1 MKRIAFHNLGCKVN
15 SYELDIMRQKTEEAG
30 YISVPFEDEA
40 DVYVINTCTVTNI
53 ADRKSRQM
61 IHKAKKRNPDA
72 VVIAVGCYVET
83 DPERVGTDPAID
95 LAIGNNNKGRIA
107 ELLDDFLAER
117 AKITGPA
124 CGRRSQPGPAV
135 GEAEAARSQPGPVIN
150 GEDALAKRTLGGRTM
165 SDLTH
170 RPEYEDMLL
179 EDPGHTRAYV
189 KIQDGCNQF
198 CTYCIIPYARGRIR
212 SRRPGEVLRE
222 IGTIAQKGI
231 REVVLTGIH
240 VSSYGLEWDAQTQGG
255 SGQSGSGQSGSGQSG
270 SGQSDSDLEAK
281 MQAVRFDPHKSGAIL
296 LDLMEKI
303 RQIPGIERIRLSS
316 LEPRIMTEA
325 FVKGIAAMPEVCPH
339 FHLSLQSGCN
349 TTLRR
354 MNRHYTTE
362 EFMGSVKLLRQYYE
376 DPAVT
381 TDVIVGFPGESEA
394 EFAETVKF
402 LEEVNF
408 YEMHVFKYSVR
419 KGTVAAKMPVQI
431 PEPVKGVRSD
441 ILLEMTERQSAAF
454 RSKFIGREE
463 ELLLEEKVQMPF
475 GLCWR
480 GHTKRYVE
488 GYILCDEESGAGPT
502 SGENASGE
510 TAFGGRAS
518 GETASGGPLS
528 DEPAKILY
536 EPGQLVRGTFTQ
548 SAEDAPGLIF
558 SPNR

>member
-15 SYELDIMRQKTEEAG
+15 SYELDIMRQKAEGAG
-30 YISVPFEDEA
+30 YTLVPFEDEA

-95 LAIGNNNKGRIA
+95 LAVGNNNKGRIA
-107 ELLDDFLAER
+107 DILEEFLAER
-117 AKITGPA
+117 DAITGPG
-124 CGRRSQPGPAV
+124 CDHRRSQARAV
-135 GEAEAARSQPGPVIN
+135 IGSNAISGDEAS
-150 GEDALAKRTLGGRTM
+150 ALAKRTLGGRTM

-170 RPEYEDMLL
+170 RPEYEDMQL
-179 EDPGHTRAYV
+179 ENPGHTRAYV

-212 SRRPGEVLRE
+212 SRKPDEVLRE
-222 IGTIAQKGI
+222 IRTIAQKGI

-240 VSSYGLEWDAQTQGG
+240 VSSYGLEWDAQAQGG
-255 SGQSGSGQSGSGQSG
+255 PEQKDSQAQGGPEQQDSQTHGGPGSGAGP
-270 SGQSDSDLEAK
+270 
-281 MQAVRFDPHKSGAIL
+281 QAVRFDPHKSGAIL
-296 LDLMEKI
+296 LDLMERI
-303 RQIPGIERIRLSS
+303 RQVPGIERIRLSS
-316 LEPRIMTEA
+316 LEPRIMTEE

-349 TTLRR
+349 ATLKR

-362 EFMGSVKLLRQYYE
+362 EFMESVELLRRSYE
-376 DPAVT
+376 DPAIT
-381 TDVIVGFPGESEA
+381 TDVIVGFPGESNA
-394 EFAETVKF
+394 EFEETVQF
-402 LEEVNF
+402 LERVEF

-419 KGTVAAKMPVQI
+419 KGTAAAAMPVQI

-441 ILLEMTERQSAAF
+441 ILLEMTERQSGAY
-454 RSKFIGREE
+454 RSRFIGKQE
-463 ELLLEEKVQMPF
+463 ELLLEEKAQMPF

-488 GYILCDEESGAGPT
+488 GYIPCEDDLGAQMEE
-502 SGENASGE
+502 
-510 TAFGGRAS
+510 
-518 GETASGGPLS
+518 
-528 DEPAKILY
+528 
-536 EPGQLVRGTFTQ
+536 GQLISGVFT
-548 SAEDAPGLIF
+548 SMADGAEGLMFAPDIELDGKTVYYK
-558 SPNR
+558 RM